1 MNEVTSAGIV
11 VYKMHDNKPLY
22 LVMHYASGHW
32 DFSKGHLEAGESS
45 REAAI
50 RELMEEA
57 GITATIDP
65 DFQASIQ
72 YIVQDYRSNQ
82 LSLKTVYFFTG
93 IADSTLVVLSNEHQ
107 AFEWLSYDDAR
118 KKLTYDNAR
127 EILDKVNAYIS
138 VEFHQNRKSRD

>member
-82 LSLKTVYFFTG
+82 LSLKQFTFLRELQ
-93 IADSTLVVLSNEHQ
+93 ILLWWYYRMSTRHLNGCHTMMRV
-107 AFEWLSYDDAR
+107 
-118 KKLTYDNAR
+118 
-127 EILDKVNAYIS
+127 
-138 VEFHQNRKSRD
+138 KSLRMITHVRF